1 MGMYDNV
8 AYEAPCP
15 LCGTALPAWQS
26 KDGRGVLQTL
36 TPPELREQT
45 RYRDDMLFYSNC
57 DNCGTWVDIHVRAR
71 RPQPTS
77 KERAR
82 MTSLLMWS

>member
-1 MGMYDNV
+1 MGRYDNV

-15 LCGTALPAWQS
+15 LCGTALTAWQT
-26 KDGRGVLQTL
+26 KDGRRVVQTL
-36 TPPELREQT
+36 TGQELREQT
-45 RYRDDMLFYSNC
+45 RYRGDVLFYSNR

-71 RPQPTS
+71 RPQPTR

-82 MTSLLMWS
+82 MASPYMWS